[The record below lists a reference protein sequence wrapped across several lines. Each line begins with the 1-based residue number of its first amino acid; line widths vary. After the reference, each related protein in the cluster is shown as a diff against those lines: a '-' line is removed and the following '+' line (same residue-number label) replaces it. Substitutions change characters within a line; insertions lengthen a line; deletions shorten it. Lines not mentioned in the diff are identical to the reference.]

1 METNTARYAAAAR
14 RAPVLDRQQE
24 SELVNRWRDTG
35 DQRAADML
43 ARAQQRLVITLAL
56 KYRHYQISVGEL
68 VAEGNLGLVRALRA
82 FDPERGVRFA
92 TYASHWVRAHM
103 LSYVVRWST
112 VTSSSGGPM
121 RTQLF
126 FRVRRERI
134 RAINLFGAGPK
145 ADEALANRLGL
156 SLEQTQRLLQRLDAR
171 DVPIESSTPTGL
183 SLLDSLPAS
192 ADQEAELNSHRVQET
207 LEHSVQE
214 ALAALNARE
223 LYIVR
228 RRSMASAE
236 DALSLAEIARR
247 FEISRE
253 RARQLEGRAM
263 QKLKRRLGASASPVL
278 AEWITEVSARARAA
292 RSRPGQHAI
301 GRSAAGL

>member
-14 RAPVLDRQQE
+14 SAPVLDRQQE
-24 SELVNRWRDTG
+24 SELVNRWRNTG

-56 KYRHYQISVGEL
+56 KYRRYQIPVGEL
-68 VAEGNLGLVRALRA
+68 IAEGNLGLVRALRG
-82 FDPERGVRFA
+82 FDPKRGVRFA

-103 LSYVVRWST
+103 LSHVVRWSSG
-112 VTSSSGGPM
+112 TSGSGGPL

-134 RAINLFGAGPK
+134 RATNLFGVGPK
-145 ADEALANRLGL
+145 ADEAVASRLGL
-156 SLEQTQRLLQRLDAR
+156 SLERTQRMLQRLDAR
-171 DVPIESSTPTGL
+171 DVAIESSSSTGP

-192 ADQEAELNSHRVQET
+192 ADQEAELNNHRVRET

-214 ALAALNARE
+214 ALAVLNARE

-228 RRSMASAE
+228 RRWMASVE

-263 QKLKRRLGASASPVL
+263 QKLKRRLGASASPLL
-278 AEWITEVSARARAA
+278 AEWITEVSARTRATS
-292 RSRPGQHAI
+292 SRPGQRAI
-301 GRSAAGL
+301 GPSAAGP